1 MLSLSAFAVSNSLMP
16 LSKTTERTILIEIS
30 WGTPLTIFLPSEG
43 RTRKISTIEQA
54 QFWLQKAW
62 PVSDHNRDVALEKID
77 AAMDCLAPVG
87 AARAAFL
94 SAVGSAGFHA
104 DFPAAA

>member
-1 MLSLSAFAVSNSLMP
+1 MLSLSAFAVTNSLMR

-30 WGTPLTIFLPSEG
+30 WGTPMTIFLPFEG

-54 QFWLQKAW
+54 QFWLQRAW

-104 DFPAAA
+104 DVPAAA

>member
-1 MLSLSAFAVSNSLMP
+1 M
-16 LSKTTERTILIEIS
+16 
-30 WGTPLTIFLPSEG
+30 TIFLPSEG

-54 QFWLQKAW
+54 HFWLQRAW

-77 AAMDCLAPVG
+77 AAMECLAPVG

-94 SAVGSAGFHA
+94 SAVGTAGFQA
-104 DFPAAA
+104 DALDAA

>member
-1 MLSLSAFAVSNSLMP
+1 M
-16 LSKTTERTILIEIS
+16 
-30 WGTPLTIFLPSEG
+30 TIFVPSEG

-54 QFWLQKAW
+54 HFWLQKAW
-62 PVSDHNRDVALEKID
+62 PVSDRNRDVALEQID

-94 SAVGSAGFHA
+94 LAVDTAGFQA
-104 DFPAAA
+104 DVPAAA

>member
-1 MLSLSAFAVSNSLMP
+1 VLSFSAFAVTNSLMR
-16 LSKTTERTILIEIS
+16 LSKSTERTILIEIS
-30 WGTPLTIFLPSEG
+30 WGTPMTIFLPSEG

-54 QFWLQKAW
+54 QFWLQRAW

-77 AAMDCLAPVG
+77 EAMDCLAPVG